1 MSAKPD
7 IDKPKS
13 NYHHGSLR
21 QALLDA
27 GDGVLREQGLKGF
40 TLRECARRAGVSHA
54 APKHH
59 FGDVT
64 GFLTEI
70 AALGFTRLTAALGA
84 EIAGA
89 TNLDEEFIATTRAYV
104 GFAEEYPEHF
114 RIMFRYDLLDDNAP
128 TLRQAA
134 VETFRLLTNVILR
147 QRGEPELSASEYAS
161 GGEVIFVNVIHDIV
175 IGWSHIH
182 GLAHLKLE
190 RQLTMVP
197 ADMHEVL
204 LVKASRRLATMLR
217 QEAGNI

>member
-1 MSAKPD
+1 MPAKRELHN
-7 IDKPKS
+7 PKAS
-13 NYHHGSLR
+13 YHHGDLR

-27 GDGVLREQGLKGF
+27 GDGVLQEQGLKGF

-70 AALGFTRLTAALGA
+70 AALGFMRLSAALEL

-104 GFAEEYPEHF
+104 DFAEAHPEHF
-114 RIMFRYDLLDDNAP
+114 RIMFRCDLLDDQAP
-128 TLRQAA
+128 NIRQAA
-134 VETFRLLTNVILR
+134 GETFRLLTNVILR
-147 QRGEPELSASEYAS
+147 QRGEPSLSASEYAS

-197 ADMHEVL
+197 EDMHEAL

-217 QEAGNI
+217 QEAGNT

>member
-1 MSAKPD
+1 MPAKRELHN
-7 IDKPKS
+7 PKAS
-13 NYHHGSLR
+13 YHHGDLR

-27 GDGVLREQGLKGF
+27 GDGVLQEQGLKGF

-70 AALGFTRLTAALGA
+70 AALGFMRLSAALEL

-104 GFAEEYPEHF
+104 DFAEAHPEHF
-114 RIMFRYDLLDDNAP
+114 RIMFRCDLLDDQAP
-128 TLRQAA
+128 NIRQAA
-134 VETFRLLTNVILR
+134 GETFRLLTNVILR
-147 QRGEPELSASEYAS
+147 QRGEPSLSASEYAS

-197 ADMHEVL
+197 EDMH
-204 LVKASRRLATMLR
+204 
-217 QEAGNI
+217 